1 MRWEMGGRSKREG
14 HMYTCGWF
22 MLIYG
27 RNQHSIVKQLSS
39 NKQQQKILN
48 ARSLHSSLQVMLE
61 TCWQNPTT
69 ACKQKPRSASLSLCS
84 CRKPGAD
91 STRKAF
97 FGSVPSPT
105 EASPWSVLSFTQTF
119 LQAPESAWVHRRAGK
134 RGPACGDRSHMG
146 KARRG
151 PISRPRARAELTWNI
166 TPTW

>member
-1 MRWEMGGRSKREG
+1 MGGGFRREG
-14 HMYTCGWF
+14 TYVYLW
-22 MLIYG
+22 LIMMMNG
-27 RNQHSIVKQLSS
+27 RGQHSIVKQLSS

-134 RGPACGDRSHMG
+134 RGPACDDRSHMG

-151 PISRPRARAELTWNI
+151 PISWPRARAELTWNI